1 LNSRNAR
8 LVAEQLKL
16 RNKKTGEI
24 TSFSLFKER
33 QTTGFLDHVIVTN
46 FDMKK
51 LEVEYDYD
59 TDSDQIC
66 HSRTMLLRE
75 LGQAIDFFVEE
86 DPLKLVDNVL
96 L

>member
-1 LNSRNAR
+1 M
-8 LVAEQLKL
+8 
-16 RNKKTGEI
+16 
-24 TSFSLFKER
+24 
-33 QTTGFLDHVIVTN
+33 TN

-59 TDSDQIC
+59 TDSDQIN